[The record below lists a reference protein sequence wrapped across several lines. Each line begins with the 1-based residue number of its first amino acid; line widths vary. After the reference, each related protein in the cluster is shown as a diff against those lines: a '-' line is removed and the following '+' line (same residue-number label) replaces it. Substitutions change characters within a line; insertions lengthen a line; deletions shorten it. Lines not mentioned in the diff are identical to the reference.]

1 MIFLST
7 VMDEEE
13 TNTPFTLHVR
23 TGPNRTG
30 PHLMI
35 KVPTQPNRAG
45 SGPPMVGVPRW
56 CSSVQ
61 LRSYCQRFATGPARF
76 GSVLARSVNAV

>member
-1 MIFLST
+1 MVSDF
-7 VMDEEE
+7 VDEVGGFVRTQ

-30 PHLMI
+30 PHFMI

-45 SGPPMVGVPRW
+45 SGPPMVGVLRW

-61 LRSYCQRFATGPARF
+61 L
-76 GSVLARSVNAV
+76 